1 MTHLWPW
8 MVVAGAVGLALL
20 AWAVLTPAEAVI
32 ASGVVSAGAV
42 EAIRR
47 SEVAATTY
55 RVRREGR
62 EGRDDDDRADS
73 VRGRWSR

>member
-1 MTHLWPW
+1 MTRLWPW
-8 MVVAGAVGLALL
+8 AVVAGAVALALL
-20 AWAVLTPAEAVI
+20 AWAVLSPAEAVI

-55 RVRREGR
+55 RVRREER
-62 EGRDDDDRADS
+62 EGRDDDDRAES
-73 VRGRWSR
+73 VRDRWSR